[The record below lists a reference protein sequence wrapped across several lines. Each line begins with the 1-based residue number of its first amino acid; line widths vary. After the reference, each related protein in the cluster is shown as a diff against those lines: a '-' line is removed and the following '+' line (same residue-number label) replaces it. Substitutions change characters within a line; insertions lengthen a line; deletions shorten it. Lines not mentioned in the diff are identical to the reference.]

1 MSTAKINLAG
11 GNHSNVVSTG
21 TGEEPVKITTVD
33 ITVPTGVG
41 KFSAII
47 GENFTGEFLDII
59 PTVWAFNGE
68 KLPSDIRT
76 IGVLDFDFVWGNGCV
91 HKTTIPLFYKLST
104 AKINLAGSNPS
115 GVCITFMTHG
125 EFRIP
130 AELIPLTSM
139 TSQSQKLN
147 LRISLGLIKPIRS
160 VN

>member
-1 MSTAKINLAG
+1 LLYCSRNLGFITVTLLG

-68 KLPSDIRT
+68 KLPPDIRT

-91 HKTTIPLFYKLST
+91 HS
-104 AKINLAGSNPS
+104 
-115 GVCITFMTHG
+115 
-125 EFRIP
+125 
-130 AELIPLTSM
+130 
-139 TSQSQKLN
+139 
-147 LRISLGLIKPIRS
+147 
-160 VN
+160 